1 MLPSPN
7 PTESYWTRSR
17 IPLPSPSPSPP
28 RASPAST
35 TILVLGTGITAASTA
50 SSLLALTPSTTHLVV
65 LDARSHCDGAT
76 GRNGGH
82 CKLVPYEE
90 LDKLSRRFGEERA
103 VELVRFQMRHLECFR
118 EVCQV
123 LDEGVDEE
131 ERRTE
136 FRDVETV
143 DIFLERDLFEEAKGK
158 VERLRRVM
166 PEVEVHVWEPA
177 ETREVIT
184 FFLSI

>member
-1 MLPSPN
+1 M
-7 PTESYWTRSR
+7 
-17 IPLPSPSPSPP
+17 
-28 RASPAST
+28 
-35 TILVLGTGITAASTA
+35 
-50 SSLLALTPSTTHLVV
+50 
-65 LDARSHCDGAT
+65 
-76 GRNGGH
+76 
-82 CKLVPYEE
+82 PYEE